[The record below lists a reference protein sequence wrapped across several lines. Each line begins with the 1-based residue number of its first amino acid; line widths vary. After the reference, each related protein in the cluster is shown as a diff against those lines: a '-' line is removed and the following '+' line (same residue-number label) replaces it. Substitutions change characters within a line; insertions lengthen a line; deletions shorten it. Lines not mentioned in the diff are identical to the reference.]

1 MKKRALSSFFRNR
14 VDAVLWE
21 AFGTESLQNMSELEK
36 AGIPFLFFNCTLP
49 GSINLDYQG
58 MGYAAARL
66 LIQNGHQ
73 DIACLLSP
81 GSRTDALF
89 EGYKKCLFDHQLP
102 FRKDLIFH
110 GITPALLHRLA
121 SHGATAVLCSHFAS
135 ALELYERGLILHCK
149 TPEDFS
155 LLSLRD
161 DGRLKTPF
169 PDISSFSIPHRQFG
183 RFLCEQLIRLTERE
197 EGDGSG
203 VLTEATAFS
212 WVPEPDSLSTIGL
225 PFSMLP

>member
-1 MKKRALSSFFRNR
+1 M
-14 VDAVLWE
+14 
-21 AFGTESLQNMSELEK
+21 
-36 AGIPFLFFNCTLP
+36 
-49 GSINLDYQG
+49 
-58 MGYAAARL
+58 
-66 LIQNGHQ
+66 
-73 DIACLLSP
+73 
-81 GSRTDALF
+81 
-89 EGYKKCLFDHQLP
+89 
-102 FRKDLIFH
+102 
-110 GITPALLHRLA
+110 
-121 SHGATAVLCSHFAS
+121 
-135 ALELYERGLILHCK
+135 ILHCK

-225 PFSMLP
+225 PFSMLPKKMAVVGSSNVDIYLKVDQLLPPAV